1 MYDPGGLEAVARG
14 ELERRRARD
23 LLEER
28 RFLAPA
34 LIAPAVIFIALLVG
48 VPLGLA
54 VYLSLTDATAG
65 SLTGRWVGLHNFVD
79 AWHNPNFRTA
89 LENTIVFTLV
99 TQALIVVG
107 AAVLAHA
114 LIRPFRGR
122 WLVRFLILLPWAAPV
137 ALSTIGFLWILDSQF
152 SVLNWTLV
160 HDVLPGG
167 GHLYLYKPVNS
178 VLGVID
184 HLPWVH
190 TGKIN
195 PFNPPQWLGQATLA
209 KISIIVI
216 QAWRILPFATVIF
229 LAGLSSLPAEIED
242 AARIDGATAFRKFW
256 YVTLPLQLPIAVVTL
271 LFGIVFTATDMTV
284 VYVLT
289 NGGPFNSTQ
298 VLTTWAYQTG
308 IVSSSLGQ
316 GAAVSLYLL
325 PVLVVIAVLMLRFA
339 RRVEVT

>member
-1 MYDPGGLEAVARG
+1 LEAVARG
-14 ELERRRARD
+14 QSGRRRWGD

-34 LIAPAVIFIALLVG
+34 LIGPAVLFIVLLVG
-48 VPLGLA
+48 VPLGFA

-65 SLTGRWVGLHNFVD
+65 SFGGHWIGLDNFVH
-79 AWHNPNFRTA
+79 AWDSSNFRTA
-89 LENTIVFTLV
+89 LVNTIVFTLASQV
-99 TQALIVVG
+99 VVIVG
-107 AAVLAHA
+107 AGILAHA
-114 LIRPFRGR
+114 LLRPFRGR
-122 WLVRFLILLPWAAPV
+122 WLLRFLILLPWAAPV
-137 ALSTIGFLWILDSQF
+137 ALSTIGFLWIFDSQF
-152 SVLNWTLV
+152 SVINWTLV

-167 GHLYLYKPVNS
+167 GHLYLYKPVNWL
-178 VLGVID
+178 LGVID

-190 TGKIN
+190 TGKID
-195 PFNPPQWLGQATLA
+195 PFNPPQWLGEPTLA
-209 KISIIVI
+209 KLSIIAV

-229 LAGLSSLPAEIED
+229 LAGLSSIPAEVED
-242 AARIDGATAFRKFW
+242 AARIDGATGLRKFW
-256 YVTLPLQLPIAVVTL
+256 HVTLPLQLPIAVVAL

-325 PVLVVIAVLMLRFA
+325 PVLALVAILMLRFA
-339 RRVEVT
+339 RKVEVGQ